1 MLKLVRTLALA
12 TLPLTFS
19 TLASAQTPVSSLLPE
34 TTIFALHL
42 SPEGFD
48 AGVVHGL
55 FDELDT
61 DAAKGVLMR
70 LAAALEDAAESGDVT
85 GGFNELD
92 LLGELTEQCPELAT
106 AIEDAVEAFGPTV
119 AGVSVSRFD
128 PEPALVF
135 ATRPHD
141 PSLSGSLL
149 SATVSCG
156 DARELASEADV
167 DLWVVGDGGDFPLVL
182 ADVDGTLLLASDPD
196 VLRGMVRRA
205 SGDGEP
211 GLAGTRVGRLSGGM
225 TSRGL
230 GLTVNLSAAADA
242 LEAFRFLATEDD
254 GTDVLFNRV
263 LNTLRVV
270 NGFAWHA
277 TVDAGGVLVESVS
290 TFDARLAQ
298 EVGEEELLE
307 LLTCATCQLGDPTL
321 LPQDA
326 VALSGGMLPLGAFVD
341 WVDSWLASV
350 SDIGGV
356 PEGWDLRTALAELL
370 GIDADVAALG
380 WLGDSWHAATL
391 GVLDTDLRGWVQ
403 GLPTL
408 ITIPVSSEQAARE
421 GLDQWPTLLRSLGDL
436 TEDMGAGTEM
446 DGFFRPQD
454 AVSVRESAY
463 RGIPYT
469 RYRTGPA
476 VDVGVAVFGGHL
488 VFGLPA
494 ASLHAAVDVYLG
506 DGPAAGRAGRTLGG
520 LDLTAGDIKAYD
532 VTLTS
537 EFLTGLAEISD
548 LAAGPIAS
556 ALWFGVQGAAMAA
569 DVEVEPSDLP
579 TYDELIGLAD
589 VVTDALQILG
599 ARTGPAIGTT
609 ELVDG
614 ARWSTWRLPLR

>member
-1 MLKLVRTLALA
+1 
-12 TLPLTFS
+12 P
-19 TLASAQTPVSSLLPE
+19 
-34 TTIFALHL
+34 
-42 SPEGFD
+42 
-48 AGVVHGL
+48 
-55 FDELDT
+55 
-61 DAAKGVLMR
+61 
-70 LAAALEDAAESGDVT
+70 
-85 GGFNELD
+85 
-92 LLGELTEQCPELAT
+92 
-106 AIEDAVEAFGPTV
+106 
-119 AGVSVSRFD
+119 
-128 PEPALVF
+128 
-135 ATRPHD
+135 
-141 PSLSGSLL
+141 
-149 SATVSCG
+149 
-156 DARELASEADV
+156 
-167 DLWVVGDGGDFPLVL
+167 
-182 ADVDGTLLLASDPD
+182 
-196 VLRGMVRRA
+196 
-205 SGDGEP
+205 
-211 GLAGTRVGRLSGGM
+211 
-225 TSRGL
+225 
-230 GLTVNLSAAADA
+230 
-242 LEAFRFLATEDD
+242 
-254 GTDVLFNRV
+254 
-263 LNTLRVV
+263 
-270 NGFAWHA
+270 
-277 TVDAGGVLVESVS
+277 
-290 TFDARLAQ
+290 
-298 EVGEEELLE
+298 
-307 LLTCATCQLGDPTL
+307 TCQSGDPTL

-356 PEGWDLRTALAELL
+356 PEGWDLRTAVAELL
-370 GIDADVAALG
+370 GVDADVAALG

-391 GVLDTDLRGWVQ
+391 DVLDTDLRGWVQ
-403 GLPTL
+403 GLPKL

-436 TEDMGAGTEM
+436 TQDMGAGTEIE
-446 DGFFRPQD
+446 GLFRPQD
-454 AVSVRESAY
+454 AVSVRGSSY

-506 DGPAAGRAGRTLGG
+506 DGPAAGRAGRTFEG

-589 VVTDALQILG
+589 VVTEALQILG

>member
-1 MLKLVRTLALA
+1 M
-12 TLPLTFS
+12 
-19 TLASAQTPVSSLLPE
+19 
-34 TTIFALHL
+34 
-42 SPEGFD
+42 
-48 AGVVHGL
+48 
-55 FDELDT
+55 
-61 DAAKGVLMR
+61 
-70 LAAALEDAAESGDVT
+70 
-85 GGFNELD
+85 
-92 LLGELTEQCPELAT
+92 
-106 AIEDAVEAFGPTV
+106 
-119 AGVSVSRFD
+119 
-128 PEPALVF
+128 
-135 ATRPHD
+135 
-141 PSLSGSLL
+141 
-149 SATVSCG
+149 
-156 DARELASEADV
+156 
-167 DLWVVGDGGDFPLVL
+167 GDGGDFPLVL

-277 TVDAGGVLVESVS
+277 TVDSGGVLVESVS

-476 VDVGVAVFGGHL
+476 VDVGVAVFGADARGTRLRWRQPVPSMRSTTSSTVTESSTWLARASDHAVVGAVPEALGEDPRGALALPVCIVVRVALRHERTIRPPQELLVLVPMQVERGHDRY
-488 VFGLPA
+488 V
-494 ASLHAAVDVYLG
+494 
-506 DGPAAGRAGRTLGG
+506 RT
-520 LDLTAGDIKAYD
+520 DD
-532 VTLTS
+532 
-537 EFLTGLAEISD
+537 LAESSRH
-548 LAAGPIAS
+548 LCLRPRNVANRHRT
-556 ALWFGVQGAAMAA
+556 
-569 DVEVEPSDLP
+569 VEREK
-579 TYDELIGLAD
+579 
-589 VVTDALQILG
+589 DAVH
-599 ARTGPAIGTT
+599 RH
-609 ELVDG
+609 
-614 ARWSTWRLPLR
+614 LRA

>member
-1 MLKLVRTLALA
+1 
-12 TLPLTFS
+12 
-19 TLASAQTPVSSLLPE
+19 
-34 TTIFALHL
+34 TIFALHL

-182 ADVDGTLLLASDPD
+182 ADVDGTLLLASHPS
-196 VLRGMVRRA
+196 VWRGLVSRA
-205 SGDGEP
+205 SGDREP
-211 GLAGTRVGRLSGGM
+211 GLAGTRVGPLTGAM

-356 PEGWDLRTALAELL
+356 PEGWDLRTAL
-370 GIDADVAALG
+370 
-380 WLGDSWHAATL
+380 
-391 GVLDTDLRGWVQ
+391 
-403 GLPTL
+403 
-408 ITIPVSSEQAARE
+408 
-421 GLDQWPTLLRSLGDL
+421 
-436 TEDMGAGTEM
+436 
-446 DGFFRPQD
+446 
-454 AVSVRESAY
+454 
-463 RGIPYT
+463 
-469 RYRTGPA
+469 
-476 VDVGVAVFGGHL
+476 
-488 VFGLPA
+488 
-494 ASLHAAVDVYLG
+494 
-506 DGPAAGRAGRTLGG
+506 
-520 LDLTAGDIKAYD
+520 
-532 VTLTS
+532 
-537 EFLTGLAEISD
+537 
-548 LAAGPIAS
+548 
-556 ALWFGVQGAAMAA
+556 
-569 DVEVEPSDLP
+569 
-579 TYDELIGLAD
+579 
-589 VVTDALQILG
+589 
-599 ARTGPAIGTT
+599 
-609 ELVDG
+609 
-614 ARWSTWRLPLR
+614 